1 MKKQSPDHTNAPA
14 APGAY
19 ILLLRLD
26 TTIYPEIPRFPNA
39 VLTPG
44 WYVYAGSANGPGG
57 LRARINRHLRKGK
70 SRHWH
75 IDHVS
80 EAAAEIMV
88 HAQTGGQ
95 ECALLDDFQR
105 QHECDIPIP
114 GFGSSDCRTCISHLS
129 RLKSGK
135 RPVLISP
142 LPGRAGFE
150 TMT

>member
-75 IDHVS
+75 IDHLS
-80 EAAAEIMV
+80 EAAAEILNHFQV
-88 HAQTGGQ
+88 GGQ
-95 ECALLDDFQR
+95 ECALLRDFQR
-105 QHECDIPIP
+105 RHDCDIPIP
-114 GFGSSDCRTCISHLS
+114 GFGSSDCRNCASHLA
-129 RLKSGK
+129 RLKSGQ
-135 RPVLISP
+135 RPKVP
-142 LPGRAGFE
+142 FA
-150 TMT
+150 